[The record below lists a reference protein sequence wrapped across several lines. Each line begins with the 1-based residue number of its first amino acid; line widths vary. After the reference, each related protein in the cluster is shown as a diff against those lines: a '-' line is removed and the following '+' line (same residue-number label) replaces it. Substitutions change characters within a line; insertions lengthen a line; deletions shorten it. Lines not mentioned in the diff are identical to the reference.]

1 MVVQVLL
8 TTSMSTLGVLARCVG
23 REKFSRKVLELP
35 VTPSLSRAFWLH
47 FIITVFS
54 TSARVFLLIL
64 KNSNL
69 FFLSE
74 ILKRIFFQL
83 WKIYLVAT
91 FFSSIV

>member
-74 ILKRIFFQL
+74 NLYK
-83 WKIYLVAT
+83 KKH
-91 FFSSIV
+91 FFSCGRYI